1 VKELLNSQRN
11 PTKRSVAQTKRVLS
25 GRKKRYLYARTQEIY
40 KKEPGALARYI
51 REGIPWPESVFPLE
65 TITEFYT
72 ELWWTTSEVTI
83 PFDRTPTND
92 DEALRENVSP
102 HGNTGT
108 YPGAVYTHKIRQDTK
123 ARRNQRFPG
132 TKTSEE
138 HIGITG
144 N

>member
-1 VKELLNSQRN
+1 MKELLNSQRN

-102 HGNTGT
+102 AWKHWHTSWGS
-108 YPGAVYTHKIRQDTK
+108 VYTHHPTGYEGTTK
-123 ARRNQRFPG
+123 
-132 TKTSEE
+132 SEISW
-138 HIGITG
+138 HK